1 MAVESESPFSIVRSL
16 VKKFLGE
23 MRVIRTNVEE
33 QAKAR
38 AEEIKSGSLAPG
50 KAQYSVSEVDGI
62 IRNFKDSYASDLA
75 IFPIPLDR
83 WGLAVM
89 LVLAFLVIPLT
100 ASDYWLSSI
109 MLPFYC
115 FSLAALGLNFLTG
128 YAG

>member
-23 MRVIRTNVEE
+23 MRVIRANSEE

-62 IRNFKDSYASDLA
+62 R
-75 IFPIPLDR
+75 
-83 WGLAVM
+83 
-89 LVLAFLVIPLT
+89 
-100 ASDYWLSSI
+100 
-109 MLPFYC
+109 
-115 FSLAALGLNFLTG
+115 
-128 YAG
+128 